1 MLQGET
7 LKEISLLRLS
17 KRRGEKPIEMR
28 RAQELRN
35 DATSVPPEKARALN
49 MTDAVE
55 GKTSIFVSI
64 FALNM
69 KDMVEGKI
77 IERAKPLLLH
87 QFSLYSSRVAKM

>member
-35 DATSVPPEKARALN
+35 DATSVPPEKARAIN

-55 GKTSIFVSI
+55 GMT
-64 FALNM
+64 
-69 KDMVEGKI
+69 
-77 IERAKPLLLH
+77 IERANPYLFD
-87 QFSLYSSRVAKM
+87 QFLNQYSL